1 MANALNGHFEMP
13 QTFPAVSID
22 VIATNMWQLEG
33 CDKVDAQVAHLTGM
47 AVPSQGQ
54 VTVQGDERLVWAG
67 RDRYLLTTQR
77 SDLTDHDGV
86 YATDQTYGKT
96 QLLITGEDTFFFLS
110 NPYATAA
117 AVGSSITRMTLSPA
131 CLYAAAV
138 AMRCAASNFAGT
150 ATTALDIWRCRKLKA
165 AMSRRCRSTYGWDLL
180 GLELWVEIEVACHFC
195 ILYNSTVG

>member
-22 VIATNMWQLEG
+22 VTATNMWQLEG

-67 RDRYLLTTQR
+67 RDRYLLATQR

-96 QLLITGEDTFFFLS
+96 QLLITGEDARALLSRGLPLDLDEGQFAIGEVQHSHINHIGVSVIRNADVGGQPQFEVWVMRGFAKSLMEFLVHS
-110 NPYATAA
+110 AQ
-117 AVGSSITRMTLSPA
+117 TL
-131 CLYAAAV
+131 
-138 AMRCAASNFAGT
+138 R
-150 ATTALDIWRCRKLKA
+150 
-165 AMSRRCRSTYGWDLL
+165 
-180 GLELWVEIEVACHFC
+180 
-195 ILYNSTVG
+195 